1 MAGVTARSPARALS
15 APAGSPIHPLLPLAH
30 PPQSPSAAPLGGV
43 PLHQQTVRRHLHR
56 VLLLGLVAFALMN
69 ALWASRGLYNTWQG
83 HGSEWQQVEAAE
95 QRATAAAAAHR
106 GSVRA
111 QASSAA
117 DNAVT
122 AAMDAAGALTSAAG
136 AVKHT
141 AKAAGQAAG
150 AAMGAAKAAG
160 QAAGAAAGAA
170 LPAATKA
177 AVAVGSAAKGAVGLA
192 TGGSG
197 SNGTAK
203 GQEERKAREPA
214 ELLPPS
220 AAAAS
225 NDTCAQVSLR
235 VRHCCACKNSWKHL
249 HASPVSCSD
258 TANITPAVLCR
269 LWASRKWR
277 CSS

>member
-1 MAGVTARSPARALS
+1 M
-15 APAGSPIHPLLPLAH
+15 AH
-30 PPQSPSAAPLGGV
+30 PPQSPPSAPLGGV

-69 ALWASRGLYNTWQG
+69 ALWASQVLYNTWQG

-95 QRATAAAAAHR
+95 QRATAAAAARR
-106 GSVRA
+106 GSVPA

-150 AAMGAAKAAG
+150 AAVGAAKAAG

-177 AVAVGSAAKGAVGLA
+177 AVAMGSAAKGAVSLA

-197 SNGTAK
+197 NSTAK
-203 GQEERKAREPA
+203 GQEERKARDPA

-220 AAAAS
+220 VAAAS
-225 NDTCAQVSLR
+225 NDTCAQVRLR
-235 VRHCCACKNSWKHL
+235 MPHCCASL
-249 HASPVSCSD
+249 QA
-258 TANITPAVLCR
+258 
-269 LWASRKWR
+269 
-277 CSS
+277 